1 MSQDLRRFIRTIP
14 DHPKP
19 GIQFRDITTL
29 LESAEGLRLA
39 VDALAAPHAEA
50 VCAGGLD
57 AVVGIEARGFIFGT
71 AIAYQLGTG
80 FIPLR
85 KPGKLPGAT
94 IGRDYDL
101 EYGTDRI
108 EMHVGAVQRGQR
120 VLLVD
125 DLIATGGTAE
135 AAVHLLREAGAEIV
149 ECAFVIDLPDLGGS
163 MRLEKIGCRV
173 RSLCAFEGE

>member
-1 MSQDLRRFIRTIP
+1 MSEDLRRFIRTIP

-39 VDALAAPHAEA
+39 VDALAAPHASP
-50 VCAGGLD
+50 AGGRTLD

-85 KPGKLPGAT
+85 KAGKLPGET
-94 IGRDYDL
+94 LGRDYDL

-108 EMHVGAVQRGQR
+108 EMHVGAVRPGQR

-135 AAVHLLREAGAEIV
+135 AAVLLLQEAGAEIV
-149 ECAFVIDLPDLGGS
+149 ECAFVIDLPDLGGTV
-163 MRLEKIGCRV
+163 RLEKLGCPV
-173 RSLCAFEGE
+173 RSLCAFDGE